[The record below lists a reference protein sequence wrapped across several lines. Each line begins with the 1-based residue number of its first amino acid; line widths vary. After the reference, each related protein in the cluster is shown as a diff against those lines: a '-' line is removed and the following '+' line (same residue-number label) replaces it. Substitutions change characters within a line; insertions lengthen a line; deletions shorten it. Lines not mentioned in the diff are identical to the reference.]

1 MHDVILCAAWRIHQN
16 AALGFLHRPLHNRCL
31 KIAPL
36 NLYGTTKENDLNI
49 GHRALLITCLLL
61 ASPWAAA
68 QTPSETYKPVAG
80 QPGKDVVW
88 IPTPDA
94 TLEQMLNMAKVT
106 PDDYV
111 IDLGSGDGRMVI
123 AAAKR
128 GARAHGVE
136 FNPDLVA
143 LSQRAAAA
151 AGVADKATF
160 SQGDMF
166 EADISKATVMPLFLL
181 PNHLSRLAPQFLKL
195 KPGTRIVSNT
205 YEIGGGWEP
214 DETVRTTPC
223 NSWCIAVLYV
233 IPARAA
239 GTWQLADGAWLHLE
253 QHYQKLH
260 GTYQIGD
267 VAVPITDGGLRG
279 HDIRFSVNQVRYSG
293 SIDGGAMQGVA
304 EGRVKRDWRAARV
317 SDSEN
322 EQAR

>member
-1 MHDVILCAAWRIHQN
+1 M
-16 AALGFLHRPLHNRCL
+16 
-31 KIAPL
+31 
-36 NLYGTTKENDLNI
+36 NI
-49 GHRALLITCLLL
+49 GRCALLCLML
-61 ASPWAAA
+61 AAGGATAQSPD
-68 QTPSETYKPVAG
+68 TYKPVAG

-88 IPTPDA
+88 IPTPDT
-94 TLEQMLNMAKVT
+94 TLEQMLNMAQVT
-106 PDDYV
+106 PQEYV

-151 AGVADKATF
+151 AGVADKTTF

-181 PNHLSRLAPQFLKL
+181 PNHLGRLAPSFLKL
-195 KPGTRIVSNT
+195 KPGSRIISNT

-233 IPARAA
+233 IPAQAA
-239 GTWQLADGAWLHLE
+239 GTWRLADDEWLMLE
-253 QHYQKLH
+253 QHYQKIS
-260 GTYQIGD
+260 GTYQINN
-267 VAVPITDGGLRG
+267 VAVSIENGRLRG
-279 HDIRFSVNQVRYSG
+279 EEITFTVNNVTYSG
-293 SIDGGAMQGVA
+293 RVNGTVMTGSAK
-304 EGRVKRDWRAARV
+304 GRVTREWRATLTR
-317 SDSEN
+317 E
-322 EQAR
+322 

>member
-1 MHDVILCAAWRIHQN
+1 
-16 AALGFLHRPLHNRCL
+16 
-31 KIAPL
+31 L
-36 NLYGTTKENDLNI
+36 NLNI
-49 GHRALLITCLLL
+49 GQRAICIACLLL
-61 ASPWAAA
+61 AAGFATA
-68 QTPSETYKPVAG
+68 QTPQETYKPVAG

-94 TLEQMLNMAKVT
+94 TLDRMLDMADVT
-106 PDDYV
+106 RDDYV

-123 AAAKR
+123 AAARR

-136 FNPDLVA
+136 FNTDRVA

-181 PNHLSRLAPQFLKL
+181 PNHLSRLAPRFLQL
-195 KPGTRIVSNT
+195 KPGARVVSNT

-239 GTWQLADGAWLHLE
+239 GSWQLADGEWLHLE
-253 QHYQKLH
+253 QYYQKLQ
-260 GTYQIGD
+260 GTFQIGD
-267 VAVPITDGGLRG
+267 IAVPITDGSLRG

-293 SIDGGAMQGVA
+293 RIDGDVMVGVA
-304 EGRVKRDWRAARV
+304 EGRIKRDWRAARA
-317 SDSEN
+317 SDGAN
-322 EQAR
+322 E

>member
-1 MHDVILCAAWRIHQN
+1 M
-16 AALGFLHRPLHNRCL
+16 
-31 KIAPL
+31 
-36 NLYGTTKENDLNI
+36 NI
-49 GHRALLITCLLL
+49 GSHALLCLLL
-61 ASPWAAA
+61 ATQVAAA
-68 QTPSETYKPVAG
+68 QTPAETYKPVAG

-88 IPTPDA
+88 IPTPDI
-94 TLEQMLNMAKVT
+94 TLEQMLDMAQVT
-106 PDDYV
+106 PNDYV

-136 FNPDLVA
+136 FNPDLVT

-181 PNHLSRLAPQFLKL
+181 PNHLSTLASKFLML
-195 KPGTRIVSNT
+195 KPGARIVSNT

-233 IPARAA
+233 VPAQAA
-239 GTWQLADGAWLHLE
+239 GTWRLSDGTWLMIE
-253 QHYQKLH
+253 QYFQKLS
-260 GTYQIGD
+260 GTFQID
-267 VAVPITDGGLRG
+267 SVAVPIENGKLRG
-279 HDIRFSVNQVRYSG
+279 TEISFTVNQVHFSG
-293 SIDGGAMQGVA
+293 RINGDNMQGVA
-304 EGRVKRDWRAARV
+304 QGRVKRDWHAELVR
-317 SDSEN
+317 E
-322 EQAR
+322 

>member
-1 MHDVILCAAWRIHQN
+1 MD
-16 AALGFLHRPLHNRCL
+16 
-31 KIAPL
+31 
-36 NLYGTTKENDLNI
+36 I
-49 GHRALLITCLLL
+49 GRYVLLCLLL
-61 ASPWAAA
+61 AAGVALA
-68 QTPSETYKPVAG
+68 QAPAETYKPVAG

-88 IPTPDA
+88 IPTPDS
-94 TLEQMLNMAKVT
+94 TLEQMLNMAQVT
-106 PDDYV
+106 PQDYV

-181 PNHLSRLAPQFLKL
+181 PNHLSRLASSFLKL
-195 KPGTRIVSNT
+195 KPGARIVSNT

-214 DETVRTTPC
+214 DETVRSTPC

-233 IPARAA
+233 VPAQAA
-239 GTWQLADGAWLHLE
+239 GTWRLAEDEWLMLE
-253 QHYQKLH
+253 QHYQKIT
-260 GTYQIGD
+260 GTYQINN
-267 VAVPITDGGLRG
+267 VAVSIENGRLRG
-279 HDIRFSVNQVRYSG
+279 EEITFTVNNVTYSG
-293 SIDGGAMQGVA
+293 RVNGTVMAGTAK
-304 EGRVKRDWRAARV
+304 GRVTREWRATLAR
-317 SDSEN
+317 E
-322 EQAR
+322 